1 MTFQALGANRT
12 ANPASVPVTA
22 SLTDALAG
30 METRRISG
38 VLAVDGDNG
47 PLGIGVTACS
57 PQDSSIDAVLAR
69 ADRALYRAELEP
81 APFPERNQDA

>member
-1 MTFQALGANRT
+1 MTCQALGAILT
-12 ANPASVPVTA
+12 ANPASVPADA
-22 SLTDALAG
+22 SLTDVLAE
-30 METRRISG
+30 METRRIG
-38 VLAVDGDNG
+38 CVLAVDEDNR

-81 APFPERNQDA
+81 APFHERNQDA